1 MSVTHSPVDALQ
13 AFLLARAKDEIS
25 LLPDLLAALQEGHV
39 CLPIPPDADLPQE
52 IVGQPGEFKPLIR
65 DGDRLYL
72 ARHWQEETR
81 VAASLLALAQQ
92 SFIPAPAAREA
103 LRRYFPE
110 GETGQKKAVATALS
124 GALTVIAGG
133 PGTGKTTTV
142 VRLLAV
148 LAGTSPHPLKIRL
161 AAPTGKAAQRM
172 SESIR
177 KQIPTLDLMA
187 AAAIPQNAE
196 TLHRLLGYQPETGQ
210 VRHDAHHPLDLD
222 VLVVDE
228 ASMIDLAMMARLLA
242 ALPKGA
248 RLILLGDPDQ
258 LAAVEAGS
266 VFADLCALCTGP
278 VAARVA
284 RLSESHRFADDGGIG
299 VLAGLCNAGEV
310 DAVLNV
316 LGEGGEA
323 LHWQAEVDAATL
335 LAACKTGFAAYRD
348 AVRSHASPAA
358 AFAAFQSFRVLCAQ
372 REGRTGLDEL
382 NRQIAQSLFAPRSE
396 WYEGRPVMVSRN
408 DYAQRLFNGD
418 IGLFLNGQVW
428 FESNESGMR
437 SLVPALLPAHE
448 TAFAMTVHKSQGSEF
463 AEILLA
469 LPDAMSAVLD
479 RNLVY
484 TAVTR
489 ARKRVQVWA
498 ATAVLEQALQRRAH
512 RFSGLAARLAA

>member
-1 MSVTHSPVDALQ
+1 MPLTHTPVDALP
-13 AFLLARAKDEIS
+13 AFLLARAKGEI
-25 LLPDLLAALQEGHV
+25 LPLPDLLAAVHEGHV
-39 CLPIPPDADLPQE
+39 CLPIAPGMALPPD
-52 IVGQPGEFKPLIR
+52 IVGQPGEFRPLIQ

-92 SFIPAPAAREA
+92 SFTPARAAREA

-110 GETGQKKAVATALS
+110 GETGQKKAVETALA

-177 KQIPTLDLMA
+177 RQIPSLDLMV
-187 AAAIPQNAE
+187 AAAIPQSAE
-196 TLHRLLGYQPETGQ
+196 TLHRLLGYQAGSGRA
-210 VRHDAHHPLDLD
+210 RHDADYPLDLD

-242 ALPKGA
+242 ALPGHA

-266 VFADLCALCTGP
+266 VFADLCALRSGP

-284 RLSESHRFADDGGIG
+284 RLSESHRFAGDGGIG

-323 LHWQAEVDAATL
+323 LYWQSEVDATAL

-348 AVRSHASPAA
+348 AVKSHAAPAA

-382 NRQIAQSLFAPRSE
+382 NRQIAQTLFAPRGE

-408 DYAQRLFNGD
+408 DYAQQLFNGD

-428 FESNESGMR
+428 FESNESGVR
-437 SLVPALLPAHE
+437 ALAPALLPAHE

-469 LPDAMSAVLD
+469 LPEAMSAVLD

-489 ARKRVQVWA
+489 AKKRVQVWSSVA
-498 ATAVLEQALQRRAH
+498 ILEQALQRQAH
-512 RFSGLAARLAA
+512 RFSGLTARLGQ